1 MTESFFEVEE
11 KIDSVREICYNAH
24 IVSCNA
30 VSQYKSL
37 KEDVRNIMKKR
48 IVAIALCLIMLVP
61 LFASCAGETNESYL
75 QMYISHQVYDLDPLN
90 AFTNDAQL
98 KIVSLIF
105 SGLYKVDE
113 NGKVTEDLAQS
124 LTVHNNP
131 SKKEYK
137 MEITLK
143 DTYWSDGQSAVTAN
157 DVLCTFE
164 RVLKSQKSNDAAA
177 LLYKI
182 KNARDVKS
190 GECSISDLRVY
201 ADNKVVTIYFEDEI
215 TDADVEEFKMNLT
228 SPALFP
234 LRSNLVEGDLKI
246 DWAKKKATM
255 ACSGPFMVAKTSY
268 INGRKTL
275 QLERNSFYFR
285 NREKDADDKYVLP
298 RRIIIDYEE
307 SGENQ
312 VNLFNEGQV
321 LFLGEIP
328 LALRSEYASKAKV
341 TSGISTHTYLFNQ
354 NAVVKSTKAGETD
367 GVKLFAIKEVRQALS
382 LAVDRQAIADL
393 AVFAD
398 PATGLVSD
406 RIYADA
412 VTKKLFRKDAG
423 SLLASSAD
431 LEAAKKLL
439 ADAGINPS
447 DYSFSISVRAGG
459 AMDDDE
465 SGDAENRK
473 PQVDKSVGFFEGFEL
488 HKAIAESVAKVWSE
502 ELGFNVTVKPVTVE
516 EKQEGEIDGTGE
528 TQKDIVDDLFDEDY
542 KNGNFE
548 VMAIDLVPKAPTA
561 FALLAPFAYD
571 FTGNR
576 SVDKQNTVETTY
588 ITGYNSEAY
597 NELIE
602 KAFGTDDKA
611 ESAEYLR
618 QAEKQ
623 LLDDAAVM
631 PVVFNKTAV
640 LISDK
645 LSNVKMS
652 YYGTYTFTGARL
664 KAWQDYKNLYFPEDT
679 TSAN

>member
-1 MTESFFEVEE
+1 M
-11 KIDSVREICYNAH
+11 
-24 IVSCNA
+24 VSCHA
-30 VSQYKSL
+30 VSKYKSL
-37 KEDVRNIMKKR
+37 KEDVRKIMKKR
-48 IVAIALCLIMLVP
+48 IAALALCLIMLVP
-61 LFASCAGETNESYL
+61 LFTACSGETNDSYL

-105 SGLYKVDE
+105 SGLYKIDE

-124 LTVHNNP
+124 LTVNNNP

-143 DTYWSDGQSAVTAN
+143 DTYWSDGQSAITAN
-157 DVLCTFE
+157 DVLFTFE
-164 RVLKSQKSNDAAA
+164 RVLKSQTNNDAAA

-215 TDADVEEFKMNLT
+215 TDADVAEFKMNLT

-234 LRSNLVEGDLKI
+234 LRSNLVDGSLKI
-246 DWAKKKATM
+246 DWAKKKSTM

-285 NREKDADDKYVLP
+285 NREKDAEDKYVLP

-312 VNLFNEGQV
+312 VNLFNQGQV

-341 TSGISTHTYLFNQ
+341 TQGLSTHTYLFNQ
-354 NAVVKSTKAGETD
+354 NAVIKSTKAGESD
-367 GVKLFAIKEVRQALS
+367 GVQLFAIKEVREALS
-382 LAVDRQAIADL
+382 LAIDRQAIADL

-398 PATGLVSD
+398 PATGLLSD
-406 RIYADA
+406 KIYTDA

-423 SLLASSAD
+423 ALLSSSAD
-431 LEAAKKLL
+431 LAAAKQLL

-459 AMDDDE
+459 AMNDDGASD
-465 SGDAENRK
+465 SENSK
-473 PQVDKSVGFFEGFEL
+473 PTVDKSVGFSEGFEL
-488 HKAIAESVAKVWSE
+488 HKAIAENVAQAWG
-502 ELGFNVTVKPVTVE
+502 ELGFNVTVKPVTTE
-516 EKQEGEIDGTGE
+516 EKQNGEIDGTGE

-548 VMAIDLVPKAPTA
+548 VMAIDLVPKVPTA
-561 FALLAPFAYD
+561 FAVLAPFAYD

-576 SVDKQNTVETTY
+576 SVDGQNTVETTY
-588 ITGYNSEAY
+588 VTGYNSEAY

-602 KAFGTDDKA
+602 KAFSASSDS
-611 ESAEYLR
+611 ERAEYLR

-631 PVVFNKTAV
+631 PVVFNKNASLT
-640 LISDK
+640 SDK
-645 LSNVKMS
+645 LSKVGMS
-652 YYGTYTFTGARL
+652 YYGTYIFTGARL
-664 KAWQDYKNLYFPEDT
+664 KAWQDYKDAYFPEET
-679 TSAN
+679 TAAQN

>member
-1 MTESFFEVEE
+1 M
-11 KIDSVREICYNAH
+11 
-24 IVSCNA
+24 VSCNA
-30 VSQYKSL
+30 VSKYKSL
-37 KEDVRNIMKKR
+37 KEDVRKIMKNR
-48 IVAIALCLIMLVP
+48 IAAIALCLIMLVP
-61 LFASCAGETNESYL
+61 LFASCSGETNDSYL

-105 SGLYKVDE
+105 SGLYKIDE

-124 LTVHNNP
+124 LTVNNNP

-143 DTYWSDGQSAVTAN
+143 DTYWSDGQSAITAN
-157 DVLCTFE
+157 DVLFTFE
-164 RVLKSQKSNDAAA
+164 RVLKSQNNNDAAA

-234 LRSNLVEGDLKI
+234 LRSNLVDGNLKI
-246 DWAKKKATM
+246 DWAKKKSTM
-255 ACSGPFMVAKTSY
+255 ACSGPFMVSRTNY
-268 INGRKTL
+268 VNGRKTL

-285 NREKDADDKYVLP
+285 NREKDAEDKYVLP
-298 RRIIIDYEE
+298 RRIIINYEE
-307 SGENQ
+307 SAENQ
-312 VNLFNEGQV
+312 VNLYNQGQV

-341 TSGISTHTYLFNQ
+341 TQGISTHTYLFNQ
-354 NAVVKSTKAGETD
+354 NAVIKSTKAGETE
-367 GVKLFAIKEVRQALS
+367 GVKLFAVKEVRQALS
-382 LAVDRQAIADL
+382 LAIDRQAIANL

-398 PATGLVSD
+398 PATGLLSD
-406 RIYADA
+406 KIYTDA
-412 VTKKLFRKDAG
+412 TAKKLFRKDAG
-423 SLLASSAD
+423 ALLSSSAD
-431 LEAAKKLL
+431 LDAAKKLL

-447 DYSFSISVRAGG
+447 DYSFTISVRAGG
-459 AMDDDE
+459 GMNDAG
-465 SGDAENRK
+465 GDVENSK
-473 PQVDKSVGFFEGFEL
+473 PTVDKTAGFADGFEL
-488 HKAIAESVAKVWSE
+488 HKAIAENIAQVWHD
-502 ELGFNVTVKPVTVE
+502 ELGFNVTVKPVTTE
-516 EKQEGEIDGTGE
+516 EKQDGEVDGTGE

-561 FALLAPFAYD
+561 FAVLAPFAYD

-576 SVDKQNTVETTY
+576 SVDGRNTVETTY
-588 ITGYNSEAY
+588 VTGYNSEAY

-602 KAFGTDDKA
+602 KAFDAAD
-611 ESAEYLR
+611 ESERAEYLR

-640 LISDK
+640 LVSDK
-645 LSNVKMS
+645 LSKVGMT
-652 YYGTYTFTGARL
+652 YYGTFNFTKARL
-664 KAWQDYKNLYFPEDT
+664 KAWQDYKNAYFPEET
-679 TSAN
+679 TAAQ